1 MKNFVKSIPT
11 VEQKILNLTATDHKG
26 HESKENNNNRECPP
40 IRATKIINPNK
51 TQTISSTDT
60 KKEDTK
66 PAPKLSNKS
75 PKPKDY
81 GEWNKSVL
89 VFENIFVVVEFWL
102 KIKKSFFSELI
113 E

>member
-11 VEQKILNLTATDHKG
+11 VEQKIINLTAADHKG
-26 HESKENNNNRECPP
+26 HESKENNRECPP
-40 IRATKIINPNK
+40 IRPTKIINPNK
-51 TQTISSTDT
+51 SQTISSTDT
-60 KKEDTK
+60 KKEETK

-89 VFENIFVVVEFWL
+89 VFENFFFMLNFRL
-102 KIKKSFFSELI
+102 KLKYHFCLNL
-113 E
+113 